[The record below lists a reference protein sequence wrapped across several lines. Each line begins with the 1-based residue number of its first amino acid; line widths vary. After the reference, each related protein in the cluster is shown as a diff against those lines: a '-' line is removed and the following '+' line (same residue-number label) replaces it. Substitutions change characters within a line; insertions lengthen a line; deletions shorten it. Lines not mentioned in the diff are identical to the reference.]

1 MPHLIL
7 ARFGPHHRTAAD
19 ANKKKAK
26 ATAEAKEEQSTLLD
40 DTLKCAICFDQGEE
54 GGVGADLG
62 HSQDLREDIAEQSFH
77 GVVGRPITVRGNAG
91 LLRLVGS

>member
-40 DTLKCAICFDQGEE
+40 DTLKCAICFDLCE
-54 GGVGADLG
+54 
-62 HSQDLREDIAEQSFH
+62 
-77 GVVGRPITVRGNAG
+77 RPITVRGNAG